1 MLSPHRSKD
10 IKFLIIILVFL
21 DSKPIT
27 LNGRSRGRGGFP
39 IGSNFLNHDAE
50 RLKEKQKQRPRK
62 ENQGQ
67 TTLERVKA
75 QKYRKEQSI

>member
-1 MLSPHRSKD
+1 MLSSHRSKD
-10 IKFLIIILVFL
+10 IKFHIILLVFL
-21 DSKPIT
+21 GSKPIT
-27 LNGRSRGRGGFP
+27 LKDRSRGRGGFP
-39 IGSNFLNHDAE
+39 VGFSFLKHDAK

-67 TTLERVKA
+67 TTLERVRA